1 MLGAEVIR
9 RRQGDYFEND
19 AIGVDEATELVGMGS
34 THGDRTKAIA
44 RKHVVQ
50 ACAERVVRIVT
61 ANVELVPEPALEPG
75 QGPESDETSS
85 VTVLADVNTATR
97 EYIAGLQEENRQLRE
112 GGSPS
117 ARKYRSQSK
126 G

>member
-1 MLGAEVIR
+1 
-9 RRQGDYFEND
+9 
-19 AIGVDEATELVGMGS
+19 MGS